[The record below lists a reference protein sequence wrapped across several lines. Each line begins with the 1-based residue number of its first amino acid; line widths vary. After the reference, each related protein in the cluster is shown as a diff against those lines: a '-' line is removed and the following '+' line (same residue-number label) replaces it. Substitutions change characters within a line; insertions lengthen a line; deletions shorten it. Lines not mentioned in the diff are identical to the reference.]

1 MRTFGSERTGIDLKF
16 MLTDVRGRTMQVGQ
30 GFKGNPRR
38 VPRVVVLVSAL
49 MVAAAGCGGGAAS
62 VSSDQIRREAQVV
75 WRAELQPGS
84 TGQTAARI
92 VQTLIDVDGVW
103 GTHGDDGQ
111 HVWVYSLAHV
121 SPRQMGQIRQRVERV
136 PAVV

>member
-1 MRTFGSERTGIDLKF
+1 
-16 MLTDVRGRTMQVGQ
+16 MQAGE
-30 GFKGNPRR
+30 GLKGNPRR
-38 VPRVVVLVSAL
+38 VPRVVVLASAL
-49 MVAAAGCGGGAAS
+49 IVAAAGCGGGGAAS
-62 VSSDQIRREAQVV
+62 VSTDQIHWEAQVV
-75 WRAELQPGS
+75 WRAELRPGS

-136 PAVV
+136 PAVVAVTRVR